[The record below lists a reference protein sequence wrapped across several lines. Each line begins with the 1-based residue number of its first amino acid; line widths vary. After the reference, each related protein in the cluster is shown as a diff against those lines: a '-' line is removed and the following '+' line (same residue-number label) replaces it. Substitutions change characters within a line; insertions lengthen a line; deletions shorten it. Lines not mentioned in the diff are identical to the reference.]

1 MDASK
6 RFGTRADGTR
16 YLITTTRPVTIGKD
30 CWIGGNATIFPGV
43 TIGDN
48 VVVGAGSIVTRDLP
62 SNVVAVGN
70 PCHVL
75 REVGERDR
83 EYYFKDRRIDW
94 NEMRAD
100 EAAH

>member
-48 VVVGAGSIVTRDLP
+48 VVVAAGAVVTKGLP
-62 SNVVAVGN
+62 SNTVCGGVPAR
-70 PCHVL
+70 VL
-75 REVGERDR
+75 REL
-83 EYYFKDRRIDW
+83 
-94 NEMRAD
+94 
-100 EAAH
+100 

>member
-1 MDASK
+1 MRALRRFYRRNRTLVTWAVLCAASMALV
-6 RFGTRADGTR
+6 GH
-16 YLITTTRPVTIGKD
+16 VT
-30 CWIGGNATIFPGV
+30 WLPGV